1 MEECFNGMLGNFN
14 LHANHLGHLNSSN
27 VDSDSTG
34 EAGVGPEI
42 QYFQQLPGEGM
53 LEAGELPF
61 EPKGFKECFS
71 CSSIIAR
78 NKVPFLL
85 NNIKMNRRTISV
97 GQGVRVEDMDE

>member
-1 MEECFNGMLGNFN
+1 M
-14 LHANHLGHLNSSN
+14 
-27 VDSDSTG
+27 
-34 EAGVGPEI
+34 GPEI

-71 CSSIIAR
+71 CSSRIAR

-85 NNIKMNRRTISV
+85 NNIKMNRRTIIAAIDDATIGTTNSFFFFLLH
-97 GQGVRVEDMDE
+97 GTDIQRSGFSPTLT